1 MFELMT
7 YFMAMAE
14 DRKETPRE
22 DIVTKLVNARIDGED
37 LTSDEFAFFTL
48 LLAVAGNETTRNAIS
63 HGIVAFMD
71 HPDQWEI
78 YKRERPE
85 TAADEI
91 VRWTSPVVHFFRT
104 ATADTELAG
113 VEIAKDD
120 RMMIFFGAANRDPRR
135 WEDPDRF
142 DITRK
147 ASGHLAFGL
156 GIHSCVGKPVARIE
170 GEALLG
176 ALARKV
182 GRIELDGEPRRHL
195 NNTIRSFESLPVA
208 FHAP

>member
-1 MFELMT
+1 
-7 YFMAMAE
+7 
-14 DRKETPRE
+14 
-22 DIVTKLVNARIDGED
+22 
-37 LTSDEFAFFTL
+37 
-48 LLAVAGNETTRNAIS
+48 
-63 HGIVAFMD
+63 
-71 HPDQWEI
+71 
-78 YKRERPE
+78 
-85 TAADEI
+85 
-91 VRWTSPVVHFFRT
+91 
-104 ATADTELAG
+104 
-113 VEIAKDD
+113 
-120 RMMIFFGAANRDPRR
+120 MIFFGAANRDPRR

-195 NNTIRSFESLPVA
+195 NNTIRSFESLPVT